1 MYVFVG
7 MRESEGGLRGWKK
20 GWRKGEREGDGSGN
34 CEWMCAWDKSVSPF
48 TNSSHLLPCFPS
60 WLFFPP
66 ETPYPTR
73 LHLRAGNRGYTW
85 RTLSLRPRTQRE
97 GYRVT
102 VLGRGRRRVHFPLF
116 EMLQS
121 SVAKLVLRSAQLLQS
136 EWWCIVSAHLGDF
149 PGKALEV

>member
-1 MYVFVG
+1 MEVETVNG
-7 MRESEGGLRGWKK
+7 CVHET
-20 GWRKGEREGDGSGN
+20 N
-34 CEWMCAWDKSVSPF
+34 QSP
-48 TNSSHLLPCFPS
+48 HLLIHPTCYPVFLPDF
-60 WLFFPP
+60 FFPP

-85 RTLSLRPRTQRE
+85 RTLSLRPKTQRE